1 MNFMKWFISLRY
13 QIGRTFFQKQSIGLH
28 KFDVMQSNSLKGIIR
43 VVLLLQVWGLISL
56 NVAAQNNKKEEKLF
70 EEAKNAYSSK
80 SYNVA
85 IEKCTR
91 IIANNSK
98 SYDAHLLLADIYGE
112 IDSVNLEIQHLTKAK
127 EIAARPVIDFRL
139 GEAYYKKADYSEALI
154 YYNVYSIDTL
164 IPEKRQFL
172 LACKIASCQFAIHSI
187 ENPVEFEPRNM
198 GDQVN
203 SEYDEYWP
211 TPSLDGKKLVFTRL
225 IKGNGQMTQE
235 DFYIADL
242 DSAEAKN
249 SEPITEVNTPDNE
262 GAQTLSADSKI
273 LFFTACNRRDGLGGC
288 DIYFSRFVNGKW
300 SKPAN
305 AGNVLN
311 STAWEGQPSF
321 SSDNKYLYFSSS
333 RPDGKGNKDIWRA
346 EFKGFSEI
354 GTPQFKTPVNLG
366 AEINTTGNEISPF
379 IHANGRNFYF
389 ASDTQIGMGGFDL
402 FTAEIDEFGK
412 ISGMKNMGYP
422 INTVKDELGLT
433 ICSIGQ
439 TAYFSSA
446 RVADKGLDIFAFNLD
461 RGLRPTPVSY
471 VKAKITDKKSRKA
484 IQADIELI
492 NLSYS
497 PPQRRIE
504 NADEHGEVTLAL
516 PLQRNYSFNV
526 SQPGYLFY
534 SRSILLKDSSS
545 IVDPFVL
552 AIELESIEVGA
563 KMELYNI
570 YYETD
575 SFRILPQSE
584 PELVKLVAF
593 MKNNA
598 DLKVQIQG
606 HTDSTGSAERNQK
619 LSELRAISVVEY
631 LVKNGID
638 KNRLESA
645 GFGDKVPV
653 ADNATE
659 EGRRQNRR
667 TTVKILGT

>member
-1 MNFMKWFISLRY
+1 MDGRFSVLLSSYIQNFNFMRS
-13 QIGRTFFQKQSIGLH
+13 
-28 KFDVMQSNSLKGIIR
+28 SNLFGIIKI
-43 VVLLLQVWGLISL
+43 VLLVQVWSLINL
-56 NVAAQNNKKEEKLF
+56 NVAAQTDKKEEKLF
-70 EEAKNAYSSK
+70 EEAKTAYSSK
-80 SYNVA
+80 NYNLA
-85 IEKCTR
+85 IEKCTG
-91 IIANNSK
+91 IVVNNPGFR
-98 SYDAHLLLADIYGE
+98 DAHLLLADIYGA
-112 IDSVNLEIQHLTKAK
+112 IDSVNLEIKHLIKAK
-127 EIAARPVIDFRL
+127 EIGGHPVIDFRL
-139 GEAYYKKADYSEALI
+139 GEAYYKKADYSEALL
-154 YYNVYSIDTL
+154 YYNVYSNDTL

-172 LACKIASCQFAIHSI
+172 LACKIASCQFAINSI
-187 ENPVEFEPRNM
+187 ENPVEFDPQNM

-203 SEYDEYWP
+203 SDYDEYWP

-225 IKGNGQMTQE
+225 IKGSGQMAQE
-235 DFYIADL
+235 DFYVADL
-242 DSAEAKN
+242 DSAESKN
-249 SEPITEVNTPDNE
+249 AEAMTEVNTNENE

-305 AGNVLN
+305 AGTVIN
-311 STAWEGQPSF
+311 STAWEAQPSL

-333 RPDGKGNKDIWRA
+333 RPGGKGNKDIWRA
-346 EFKGFSEI
+346 EFTGFSEI
-354 GTPQFKTPVNLG
+354 GTPQFNTPQNIG
-366 AEINTTGNEISPF
+366 GEINTSGNEISPF

-412 ISGMKNMGYP
+412 IIGMRNLGYP
-422 INTVKDELGLT
+422 INTNKDELGLT

-446 RVADKGLDIFAFNLD
+446 RVAEKGLDIFAFNLD

-471 VKAKITDKKSRKA
+471 VKAKIIDKNSRKS

-497 PPQRRIE
+497 PPQSRIE
-504 NADEHGEVTLAL
+504 NADEKGEVILAL

-526 SQPGYLFY
+526 SHPGYLFY
-534 SRSILLKDSSS
+534 SKSILLKDSSS
-545 IVDPFVL
+545 VVNPFVL
-552 AIELESIEVGA
+552 AIELEPIEVGA

-584 PELVKLVAF
+584 PELGKLVAF
-593 MKNNA
+593 LKNNGE
-598 DLKVQIQG
+598 LKVQIQG
-606 HTDSTGSAERNQK
+606 HTDSSGSAERNQK
-619 LSELRAISVVEY
+619 LSELRASSVVDY

-638 KNRLESA
+638 KNRLQSE
-645 GFGDKVPV
+645 GYGDKVPV